1 MSQKRYSLVFEELNV
16 FRQDLQSYPLPK
28 SLNNLLR
35 IALVDEVV
43 PLDEGIKLFDCEGRE
58 IEVNE
63 VEAFD
68 IADEDIDK
76 TVETVKK
83 AGDEDIVQEIMQN
96 LTEKVVKTE

>member
-1 MSQKRYSLVFEELNV
+1 MTIT
-16 FRQDLQSYPLPK
+16 LPK
-28 SLNNLLR
+28 GVRR

-63 VEAFD
+63 IEAFD
-68 IADEDIDK
+68 IADEDIDM

-96 LTEKVVKTE
+96 